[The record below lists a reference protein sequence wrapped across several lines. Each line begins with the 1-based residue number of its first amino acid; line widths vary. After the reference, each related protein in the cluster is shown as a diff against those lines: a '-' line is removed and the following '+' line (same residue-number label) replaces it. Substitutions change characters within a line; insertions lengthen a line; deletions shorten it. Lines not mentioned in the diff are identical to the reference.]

1 VRRVKGDSSHLKVTV
16 VSELTPERAIP
27 VIEIRDKPSF
37 FQNLSSPHVWTD
49 YFRASLKL
57 KK

>member
-1 VRRVKGDSSHLKVTV
+1 MRGVKGDSSQLRVIV
-16 VSELTPERAIP
+16 VSEPKPERAIP

-37 FQNLSSPHVWTD
+37 LQYLSSPHAWTD
-49 YFRASLKL
+49 YFRVSLKL